1 MKSQL
6 VRKISN
12 KYILPYIPEFK
23 IKGHL
28 LYHKDI
34 QYLLSGF
41 YFESSAFSST
51 SFTIEVFVQPLYIPD
66 DTIVLTFGN
75 RLGNIAK
82 QREIWWEYNES
93 SEEDISNEVLSLMMN
108 SGIPYLEERRT
119 LEKFSNHYKNLDP
132 NANKHMVEAIC
143 YALVLINDYQQAEKR
158 LLSLERVLAQDI
170 LKYPGISWIK
180 DIQFRVQLILGYLK
194 NREYE
199 GAKQQLSE
207 WRELTLL
214 NLGLEQNF

>member
-12 KYILPYIPEFK
+12 KYILPHLPEFK
-23 IKGHL
+23 IQGHL
-28 LYHKDI
+28 LYHRDI
-34 QYLLSGF
+34 QYLLRGF

-66 DTIVLTFGN
+66 DTIILTFGN

-82 QREIWWEYNES
+82 QRDIWWDYHES
-93 SEEDISNEVLSLMMN
+93 REDEISSEVLSLMMN

-119 LEKFSNHYKNLDP
+119 LEKFTNHYKNLNP
-132 NANKHMVEAIC
+132 NANKHMIEAIC
-143 YALVLINDYQQAEKR
+143 YALILINDYQKAKKQ
-158 LLSLERVLAQDI
+158 LVSLERVLAQDI

-180 DIQFRVQLILGYLK
+180 DIQIRVQLILGYLK
-194 NREYE
+194 NRDYE
-199 GAKQQLSE
+199 GAKQQLNE
-207 WRELTLL
+207 WRDSTLL
-214 NLGLEQNF
+214 NLGLG